1 MSFPLED
8 LLPRIAFLGVG
19 GSSWTMDGMLLF
31 LVFLNVLLARLL
43 WLGKALGVHSSQ
55 GECPGLQN
63 VCCFCDAATLEFLI
77 SGKPEMLGT
86 FFRSDQ
92 PGF

>member
-31 LVFLNVLLARLL
+31 LVFFNVLLARLL

-55 GECPGLQN
+55 GESPDLQN
-63 VCCFCDAATLEFLI
+63 VCCFCDAAVLEFLI